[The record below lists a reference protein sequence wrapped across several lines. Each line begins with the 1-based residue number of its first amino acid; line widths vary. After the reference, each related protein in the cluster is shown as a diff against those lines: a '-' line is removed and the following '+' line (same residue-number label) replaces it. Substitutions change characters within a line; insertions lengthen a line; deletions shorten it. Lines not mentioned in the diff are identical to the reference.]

1 MLLLQRELCR
11 MQLGIV
17 TPKNFEPHTTQL
29 LDVLGRERK
38 VKTSMNREGGTAQKC
53 CMLRSQ
59 RVAIKIS
66 ISTQAIINSD

>member
-11 MQLGIV
+11 MQLDIV
-17 TPKNFEPHTTQL
+17 IPKNFESHTTQL

-38 VKTSMNREGGTAQKC
+38 VKTSMNREGGAAQKC

-59 RVAIKIS
+59 RVATKTS
-66 ISTQAIINSD
+66 IST